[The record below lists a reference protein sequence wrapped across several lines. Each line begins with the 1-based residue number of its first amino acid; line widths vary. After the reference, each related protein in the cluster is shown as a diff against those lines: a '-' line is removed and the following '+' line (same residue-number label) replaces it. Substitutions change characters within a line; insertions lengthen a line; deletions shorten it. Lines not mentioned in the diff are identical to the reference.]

1 MAELKDVKQLLEH
14 NYLSKEDAP
23 KATNKGWGKPP
34 VAQTVAPVQSLLEIE
49 AEQKKEKEK
58 QDAEQKKPGTY
69 QPKHGAGTSY
79 SSPSSGFS
87 SHTAGSYSRPEGRGD
102 GPTTSFESYSRENRG
117 PRQHVP
123 IPNSPPY
130 TAYIGN
136 LPFNVTEDSLADF
149 FQGLDIKEIRL
160 VKLPDGR
167 SKGFAFVE
175 FESGDGLSQSLTAT
189 GSEFGGRNITIEVQ
203 PPRTGGSYGGPSS
216 FGSSGEADDK
226 GRWGPSSGQGPAST
240 LGSQTQARTFDR
252 DNQGG
257 RSGGGSYVPRTQ
269 HGGERPQ
276 YGGGGGGRDFDGGED
291 RQWRGNPRPEPVHQ
305 TQPVSNVRPKL
316 DLKPRTVTDDGNRV
330 ASTSSTSEDPFGGPV
345 DQDKLKRQAEMQ
357 AQREAEAAAKH
368 KLNQPTGGNK
378 FGNKDEKDGGFRSQG
393 GRNELQ
399 QDSGAWRSNRN
410 QEEREQSGNSGDK
423 YRFNKGGN
431 DQQRAPQRNFDN
443 QKSGNNQNQ
452 SANTFQSLASGGR
465 DKW

>member
-23 KATNKGWGKPP
+23 KATTKGWGKPP

-69 QPKHGAGTSY
+69 QAKHGAGTSY
-79 SSPSSGFS
+79 SSSATSGFG
-87 SHTAGSYSRPEGRGD
+87 SHTAGSYSRPERSD
-102 GPTTSFESYSRENRG
+102 GPTTSFESYNRENRG

-136 LPFNVTEDSLADF
+136 LPFNVTEDSLAEF
-149 FQGLDIKEIRL
+149 FQGLDVKEIRL

-175 FESGDGLSQSLTAT
+175 FESVDGLTSSLTAN
-189 GSEFGGRNITIEVQ
+189 GGEFGGRSMTVEVQ
-203 PPRTGGSYGGPSS
+203 PPRSGGSYGASS

-240 LGSQTQARTFDR
+240 LGSQTQSRTFDR
-252 DNQGG
+252 DQSS
-257 RSGGGSYVPRTQ
+257 RPGGSYVPRTQ

-276 YGGGGGGRDFDGGED
+276 YGAGGGSRDFDGGED

-305 TQPVSNVRPKL
+305 QPVSNVRPKL
-316 DLKPRTVTDDGNRV
+316 DLKPRTVSDDVGRV
-330 ASTSSTSEDPFGGPV
+330 ASSSGSEDPFGGPV

-368 KLNQPTGGNK
+368 KLNQPTGGSK
-378 FGNKDEKDGGFRSQG
+378 FGNRDDKEGGFRSQG
-393 GRNELQ
+393 GRNEQQ

-410 QEEREQSGNSGDK
+410 QEERESSNSSDNK
-423 YRFNKGGN
+423 YRFNKGGI

-443 QKSGNNQNQ
+443 NQKSGNNHNQ
-452 SANTFQSLASGGR
+452 SSNTFESLASGR

>member
-23 KATNKGWGKPP
+23 KAAAKGWGKPP

-58 QDAEQKKPGTY
+58 QEAEKKPGTY
-69 QPKHGAGTSY
+69 QAKHGASGPSY
-79 SSPSSGFS
+79 SSPSSGFGA
-87 SHTAGSYSRPEGRGD
+87 HTTGSYSRPERSD
-102 GPTTSFESYSRENRG
+102 GPTTTFESYNRENRG

-136 LPFNVTEDSLADF
+136 LPFNVTEEEVAEYFD
-149 FQGLDIKEIRL
+149 GLGVKEIRL

-175 FESGDGLSQSLTAT
+175 FETADGLSQSLAAN
-189 GSEFGGRNITIEVQ
+189 GAEFGGRNLTVEVQ
-203 PPRTGGSYGGPSS
+203 PPRSGGSYGSSS

-226 GRWGPSSGQGPAST
+226 GRWGPSSGMGPAST
-240 LGSQTQARTFDR
+240 LGSQTQARSFDR
-252 DNQGG
+252 DQG
-257 RSGGGSYVPRTQ
+257 RTGGSYVPRTQ
-269 HGGERPQ
+269 FGA
-276 YGGGGGGRDFDGGED
+276 GGGGGGGVGGSRDFDGGED

-305 TQPVSNVRPKL
+305 QPVSNVRPKL
-316 DLKPRTVTDDGNRV
+316 DLKPRTVTEDSNRA
-330 ASTSSTSEDPFGGPV
+330 ASTSSTSEDPFGGPI

-378 FGNKDEKDGGFRSQG
+378 DGFRSQG
-393 GRNELQ
+393 GRNEPQ
-399 QDSGAWRSNRN
+399 QDTGAWRSNRN
-410 QEEREQSGNSGDK
+410 QEERGGERESPSSGGDK
-423 YRFNKGGN
+423 YRFNRGN

-443 QKSGNNQNQ
+443 QKSGNQNQ
-452 SANTFQSLASGGR
+452 SSNTFESLAGKGGS
-465 DKW
+465 KW

>member
-23 KATNKGWGKPP
+23 KASAKGWGKPP

-58 QDAEQKKPGTY
+58 QDAEKKPGTY
-69 QPKHGAGTSY
+69 QAKHGAGTSY
-79 SSPSSGFS
+79 SSTASTGFA
-87 SHTAGSYSRPEGRGD
+87 SHTAGSYSRPERTD

-123 IPNSPPY
+123 IPNAPPY

-136 LPFNVTEDSLADF
+136 LPFNVTEDALAEYF
-149 FQGLDIKEIRL
+149 HGLDVKEIRL

-175 FESGDGLSQSLTAT
+175 FQSVDDLTQCLTAN
-189 GSEFGGRNITIEVQ
+189 GSDFQGRNMTVEVQ

-226 GRWGPSSGQGPAST
+226 GRWGPSSGMGPAST

-252 DNQGG
+252 DSQGG
-257 RSGGGSYVPRTQ
+257 RSGGSYVPRTQ
-269 HGGERPQ
+269 HGERPQ
-276 YGGGGGGRDFDGGED
+276 FGGGGGRDFDGGED

-305 TQPVSNVRPKL
+305 QPVSNVRPKL
-316 DLKPRTVTDDGNRV
+316 DLKPRTVTDDSSRV
-330 ASTSSTSEDPFGGPV
+330 ASSSTASEDPFGGPV

-368 KLNQPTGGNK
+368 KLNQPTGGSK
-378 FGNKDEKDGGFRSQG
+378 FGNKDDKDGGFRS
-393 GRNELQ
+393 
-399 QDSGAWRSNRN
+399 
-410 QEEREQSGNSGDK
+410 
-423 YRFNKGGN
+423 
-431 DQQRAPQRNFDN
+431 
-443 QKSGNNQNQ
+443 
-452 SANTFQSLASGGR
+452 
-465 DKW
+465 

>member
-23 KATNKGWGKPP
+23 KATTKGWGKPP

-49 AEQKKEKEK
+49 AEQQKEKEK

-69 QPKHGAGTSY
+69 QAKHGSGSY
-79 SSPSSGFS
+79 SSSPSSGFGA
-87 SHTAGSYSRPEGRGD
+87 HTAGSYSRPERSD
-102 GPTTSFESYSRENRG
+102 GPTTSFESYNRENRG

-123 IPNSPPY
+123 IPNAPPY

-136 LPFNVTEDSLADF
+136 LPFNVTEESLAEF
-149 FQGLDIKEIRL
+149 FDGLDVKEIRL

-175 FESGDGLSQSLTAT
+175 FHTVDGLSQSLTAN
-189 GSEFGGRNITIEVQ
+189 GGDFGGRNMTVEVQ
-203 PPRTGGSYGGPSS
+203 PPRTGGSYGASS

-257 RSGGGSYVPRTQ
+257 RTGGSYVPRTQ

-276 YGGGGGGRDFDGGED
+276 FGAGGGSRDFDGED

-305 TQPVSNVRPKL
+305 QPVSNVRPKL
-316 DLKPRTVTDDGNRV
+316 DLKPRTVTDDSNRV
-330 ASTSSTSEDPFGGPV
+330 SSASSTSEDPFGGPI

-368 KLNQPTGGNK
+368 KLSQPSGGSK
-378 FGNKDEKDGGFRSQG
+378 FEKDGFRSQG
-393 GRNELQ
+393 GRNEPQ
-399 QDSGAWRSNRN
+399 QDSNAWRSNRN
-410 QEEREQSGNSGDK
+410 QEERESSNSGDK
-423 YRFNKGGN
+423 YRFNNKGGN
-431 DQQRAPQRNFDN
+431 DQRNFDN
-443 QKSGNNQNQ
+443 QKSGNNHNQ
-452 SANTFQSLASGGR
+452 STNTFESLAGKQGG
-465 DKW
+465 KW

>member
-23 KATNKGWGKPP
+23 KATTKGWGKPP

-79 SSPSSGFS
+79 SSPSSGFGG
-87 SHTAGSYSRPEGRGD
+87 SHTAGSYSRPERTD

-149 FQGLDIKEIRL
+149 FQGLDVKDIRL

-175 FESGDGLSQSLTAT
+175 FETVDGLTQSLTAN
-189 GSEFGGRNITIEVQ
+189 GGDFGGRNMTVEVQ
-203 PPRTGGSYGGPSS
+203 PPRTGGSYGASS

-252 DNQGG
+252 DSQGGG
-257 RSGGGSYVPRTQ
+257 RSGGSYVPRTQ
-269 HGGERPQ
+269 HGERPQ
-276 YGGGGGGRDFDGGED
+276 FGVGGSDHVRHDFGGGED

-305 TQPVSNVRPKL
+305 QPVSNVRPKL
-316 DLKPRTVTDDGNRV
+316 DLKPRTVTDDSNRV
-330 ASTSSTSEDPFGGPV
+330 TSSSASEDPFGGPV
-345 DQDKLKRQAEMQ
+345 DQDKLKKQGEMQ
-357 AQREAEAAAKH
+357 AKREAEAAAKH
-368 KLNQPTGGNK
+368 KLNQPAS
-378 FGNKDEKDGGFRSQG
+378 KDDKEGGFRSQG
-393 GRNELQ
+393 GRNEQ
-399 QDSGAWRSNRN
+399 QHDSGAWRSNRN
-410 QEEREQSGNSGDK
+410 QEEREQSSSGDNK

-431 DQQRAPQRNFDN
+431 DQQQQRAPQRNFDN
-443 QKSGNNQNQ
+443 KSGNNHQNQ